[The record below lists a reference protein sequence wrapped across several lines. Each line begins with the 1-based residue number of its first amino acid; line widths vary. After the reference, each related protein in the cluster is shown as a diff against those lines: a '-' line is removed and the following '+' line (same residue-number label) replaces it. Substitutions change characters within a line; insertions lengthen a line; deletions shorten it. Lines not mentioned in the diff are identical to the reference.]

1 MRAFDYYKKFIV
13 RKSAAKY
20 EYYRRVEAMAFQAL
34 SDMKDHGI
42 PSTDP
47 EYRAV
52 YATWYRCR
60 RMASRMAWAE
70 KDGANHV

>member
-1 MRAFDYYKKFIV
+1 MPNPHFDKFIT

-20 EYYRRVEAMAFQAL
+20 EYLRRVEAMAFQAL
-34 SDMKDHGI
+34 SEMKDHGI
-42 PSTDP
+42 RSTDP
-47 EYRAV
+47 DYRAV

-60 RMASRMAWAE
+60 RTASRMPWAE